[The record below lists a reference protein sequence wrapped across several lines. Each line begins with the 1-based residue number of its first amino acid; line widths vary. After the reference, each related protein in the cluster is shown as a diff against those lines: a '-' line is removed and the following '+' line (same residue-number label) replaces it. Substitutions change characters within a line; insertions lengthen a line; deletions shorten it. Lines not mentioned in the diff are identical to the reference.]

1 MEVRGP
7 VRVLAIQVR
16 DEGDLL
22 WVDAR
27 GDTRKRRDLGSQQEL
42 TRFAWK

>member
-7 VRVLAIQVR
+7 VRILAVLVR
-16 DEGDLL
+16 DEGGLL
-22 WVDAR
+22 KEDAR
-27 GDTRKRRDLGSQQEL
+27 GDTRERRDFRSQQES